1 MARQWKRIEAAPTVR
16 GQHGEETMEA
26 HGSSGEFNLSEPL
39 KVTARTVKPKG
50 RRGGSSPDRQG
61 AATAVQVSITVPR
74 DVVASF
80 DRLSSQTGVNRAHLM
95 REALGMYAALL
106 ASGHRVYEV
115 PGLARRAG

>member
-1 MARQWKRIEAAPTVR
+1 MVRQWIRSEIALTAR
-16 GQHGEETMEA
+16 GPNGEETMDA
-26 HGSSGEFNLSEPL
+26 NGTNGEPASSEPL
-39 KVTARTVKPKG
+39 KINSRTVKSKG

-80 DRLSSQTGVNRAHLM
+80 DRLSNQTGVNRAHLM
-95 REALGMYAALL
+95 REALSMYSALL
-106 ASGHRVYEV
+106 AAGYRTYEV